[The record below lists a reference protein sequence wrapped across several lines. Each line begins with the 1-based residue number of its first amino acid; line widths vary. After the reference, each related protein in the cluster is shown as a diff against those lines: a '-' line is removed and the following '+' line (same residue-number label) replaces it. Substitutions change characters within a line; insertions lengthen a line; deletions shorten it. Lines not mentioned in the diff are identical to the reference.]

1 MLTRFASDIIFT
13 KHAVWQVASF
23 SFKGIGA
30 LYDTFSVHSR
40 GETYKVKSV
49 DEAISFVSQCKDI
62 VNATTADIRIST
74 GTQGFQI

>member
-1 MLTRFASDIIFT
+1 MASCQFL
-13 KHAVWQVASF
+13 
-23 SFKGIGA
+23 KGIGA

-62 VNATTADIRIST
+62 VNATTADIRISM
-74 GTQGFQI
+74 GTTVTLNGPYSKASLGQDGGVS